1 MVARYNLESNFGL
14 LLMFEVHKRYV
25 FDQNGNAIAVQI
37 PIEQFEQVESI
48 LEKSEQV
55 VLLPERDDEDTS
67 WLNSDL
73 SNLSSCGNY
82 EWQPGE
88 LEAGTPVTFVPG
100 QGLVIEE

>member
-1 MVARYNLESNFGL
+1 MLEL
-14 LLMFEVHKRYV
+14 HKQYV
-25 FDQNGNAIAVQI
+25 FDENGTAIAVQI

-55 VLLPERDDEDTS
+55 ILLSERSDEDES

-73 SNLSSCGNY
+73 SNLSSYGDY

-88 LEAGTPVTFVPG
+88 LEAGTPVAFVPG